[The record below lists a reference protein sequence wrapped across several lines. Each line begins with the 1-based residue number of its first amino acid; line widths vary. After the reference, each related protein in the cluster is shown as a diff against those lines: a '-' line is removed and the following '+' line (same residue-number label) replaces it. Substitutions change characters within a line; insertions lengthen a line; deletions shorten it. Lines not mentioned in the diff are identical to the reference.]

1 LLQAGGGPD
10 RRTRELATVRSPLTP
25 ITWLGWVLLATAGG
39 ALYALAFP
47 PHELP
52 GAAALMLVPL
62 FVAAARL
69 APARAALAGLAWSV
83 VATLCVG
90 SWLPATIARFFEIP
104 LAAGGLALAG
114 IALATV
120 GIPSAALCAWI
131 AWSARAGAAGPLAM
145 GAAFGLAEFARAN
158 GWPPLPWAILG
169 TGTLPESLR
178 QAADST
184 GAHGLSILVAA
195 VNAALAAAC
204 VPRLRTRRSAL
215 EALAVAGL
223 CAAALAHGRAQLAR
237 EFGDGAPL
245 SVAVVQPGY
254 APGHTERA
262 RAERVALTGRALE
275 LTRALHGRHDLV
287 VWPEHATPAYLRER
301 TPEAETVLALSRELD
316 GDLLL
321 GGPHWRFAEP
331 EPRYFTSAFLLHAG
345 EIHGRHDKTH
355 LVPVAEARY
364 QPGERP
370 RALGGTRARVG
381 ALVCAELA
389 FPSVARELARDGA
402 EILANPS
409 NDAWLA
415 PVASEHLLRVA
426 SLRAIEVRRPLLRAT
441 PTGVSAVIDAHGAV
455 VQRSRSG
462 APQVLEASLRGSH
475 ARTLVQRFGDWP
487 VGLALAIVVGSS
499 LHALLLRPRRNH
511 A

>member
-1 LLQAGGGPD
+1 LG
-10 RRTRELATVRSPLTP
+10 SPLT
-25 ITWLGWVLLATAGG
+25 TLALVLLAAAGG
-39 ALYALAFP
+39 ALYSLAFP

-52 GAAALMLVPL
+52 GAAALMLIPL

-69 APARAALAGLAWSV
+69 APSRAAVAGLAWSV

-90 SWLPATIARFFEIP
+90 SWLPETIARFFEIP
-104 LAAGGLALAG
+104 RALGWLALAG

-120 GIPSAALCAWI
+120 GAPSAALCAWI
-131 AWSARAGAAGPLAM
+131 SWSVRTGAAGPLAL
-145 GAAFGLAEFARAN
+145 GAAFGLAEIARAN

-169 TGTLPESLR
+169 TGALPESFV
-178 QAADST
+178 QAADAV

-195 VNAALAAAC
+195 ANAALAVVF
-204 VPRLRTRRSAL
+204 VPRLRTRRAAL
-215 EALAVAGL
+215 EAVAVAGL
-223 CAAALAHGRAQLAR
+223 CVACVAHGRSQLVH

-245 SVAVVQPGY
+245 FVAVVQPGF
-254 APGHTERA
+254 APGHAERA
-262 RAERVALTGRALE
+262 RAERAVLTGRALE
-275 LTRALHGRHDLV
+275 LTRAVQGRGHDLV
-287 VWPEHATPAYLRER
+287 VWPEHATRAYLRER
-301 TPEAETVLALSRELD
+301 TPESETVRALSRELD

-345 EIHGRHDKTH
+345 EIQGRHDKTR

-364 QPGERP
+364 QPGGRP
-370 RALGGTRARVG
+370 HALSGSRARVG

-389 FPSVARELARDGA
+389 FPSVARELVRDGA

-415 PVASEHLLRVA
+415 PVAAEHLLRVA
-426 SLRAIEVRRPLLRAT
+426 RLRAIENRRPLLRAT

-455 VQRSRSG
+455 VARSRFG
-462 APQVLEASLRGSH
+462 AAQVLEASVRGSR
-475 ARTLVQRFGDWP
+475 AATLVQRFGDWP
-487 VGLALAIVVGSS
+487 VGLALVVVTGST
-499 LHALLLRPRRNH
+499 LHALLLRPWRIH